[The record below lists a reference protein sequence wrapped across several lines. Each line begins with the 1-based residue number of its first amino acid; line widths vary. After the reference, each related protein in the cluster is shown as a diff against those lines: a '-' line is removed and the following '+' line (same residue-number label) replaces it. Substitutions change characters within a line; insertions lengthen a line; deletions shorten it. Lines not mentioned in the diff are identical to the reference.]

1 MIHTDVND
9 VNRQCRRYKNGF
21 PMNVFGNVKVFSA

>member
-21 PMNVFGNVKVFSA
+21 SMSVFGKVKVFGA

>member
-21 PMNVFGNVKVFSA
+21 PMNVFGITSVFGA